1 MELFGVVF
9 SIVVFI
15 AVVDV
20 LAFFYYGS
28 ERKLPE
34 EEGLVA
40 LFDEQAGGRFDD
52 FNLSMP
58 FVRHTVYEEFIVVA
72 YGSTRYKLELKDIEK
87 VSFKKGVISNG
98 VRYHHKVN
106 SVPSSC
112 IVWSRAPESVVLIL
126 KERGVAVEED
136 S

>member
-1 MELFGVVF
+1 MLFP
-9 SIVVFI
+9 IAALI
-15 AVVDV
+15 AVVGV
-20 LAFFYYGS
+20 FAFFYYGS
-28 ERKLPE
+28 EQKLPE

-58 FVRHTVYEEFIVVA
+58 FVRHTVYENFIVVA

-112 IVWSRAPESVVLIL
+112 ILWSRAPESVVSIL
-126 KERGVAVEED
+126 KDRGVAVEEAN
-136 S
+136 